1 MAKKSGRR
9 RSKAR
14 APARQPAASVE
25 RRPAATRA
33 ASVQRRPAAT
43 RPESV
48 SASSTA
54 AKRPTD
60 LAREYRYVLN
70 DLRRIGLLAAAMFVL
85 LVVLALAA
93 QYIL

>member
-1 MAKKSGRR
+1 
-9 RSKAR
+9 
-14 APARQPAASVE
+14 
-25 RRPAATRA
+25 
-33 ASVQRRPAAT
+33 
-43 RPESV
+43 V